1 MSNLVLPVI
10 IFFLGLITYSRVLA
24 QTNEY
29 EDYNYDE
36 NDDGDGDGDGNGDV
50 DTRIPKEPEDP
61 ECECANI
68 VLLDKNSGTKY
79 S

>member
-1 MSNLVLPVI
+1 MSNLVLPAI
-10 IFFLGLITYSRVLA
+10 IFFMGFITYSRVLA

-36 NDDGDGDGDGNGDV
+36 NDV
-50 DTRIPKEPEDP
+50 PKEPEDP

-79 S
+79 Y

>member
-1 MSNLVLPVI
+1 MSNLVLPAI
-10 IFFLGLITYSRVLA
+10 IFFMGFITYSRVLA

-36 NDDGDGDGDGNGDV
+36 NDDGDRDV

-68 VLLDKNSGTKY
+68 VLLDRNSGTKY
-79 S
+79 Y